1 MRRTLFAAV
10 AFSASLTIAGQ
21 LHGAA
26 PDAAANDG
34 WPPQRLRD
42 TGLYDDWDAK
52 TVGAGKIRFSPQYPL
67 WTDGARKTR
76 WMQLPQGTWVDASD
90 PDNWTF
96 PVGTRFWKEFAF
108 ERRAETRLIERTRG
122 GWRYATYVWN
132 DDETEAVLAPERGI
146 QRGMVIRGNVRHA
159 IPSRSDCTSCHEA
172 GPARILG
179 FNTLQ
184 LSDDRDP
191 NAPHAE
197 AVPEGGATLGAL
209 VARGVVRGLPR
220 GLAAEPA
227 RIAAKTPTERA
238 ALGYLYGNC
247 AYCHSSRGELAS
259 LKLSFDYPISRPE
272 PEAPAVRTTVEQ
284 ISTFKPASWH
294 SAERVCVAN
303 PDESVLMAR
312 MASRNPVL
320 QMPPVGTRLVDDA
333 AVALIRKWISED
345 TIAPAHTP
353 WEGKR

>member
-1 MRRTLFAAV
+1 MKRTLLAAIV
-10 AFSASLTIAGQ
+10 LSVPLAIVGQSL
-21 LHGAA
+21 GAA
-26 PDAAANDG
+26 SAKEGGDG
-34 WPPQRLRD
+34 WPPLRLRD

-52 TVGAGKIRFSPQYPL
+52 TIGPGTIRFSPQYPL
-67 WTDGARKTR
+67 WTDGARKAR
-76 WMQLPQGTWVDASD
+76 WLRLPQGTWIDASD
-90 PDNWTF
+90 PDQWKF

-108 ERRAETRLIERTRG
+108 DRRAETRLIELTRS

-146 QRGMVIRGNVRHA
+146 SRGMVIRGNVRHA

-197 AVPEGGATLGAL
+197 PVPAGGMTLGAL
-209 VARGVVRGLPR
+209 VSRGVVRGLPR
-220 GLAAEPA
+220 ATGTAT

-247 AYCHSSRGELAS
+247 SYCHSSRGELAS
-259 LKLSFDYPISRPE
+259 LKLSFDYPIARPE
-272 PEAPAVRTTVEQ
+272 PEPPAVRTTVEQ
-284 ISTFKPASWH
+284 ISTFQPASWQN
-294 SAERVCVAN
+294 AERVCVAT
-303 PDESVLMAR
+303 PDRSVLVAR

-345 TIAPAHTP
+345 TMAPAHTP
-353 WEGKR
+353 WEGKRR

>member
-1 MRRTLFAAV
+1 MKRLLLAAV
-10 AFSASLTIAGQ
+10 AWSLALPLAGQ
-21 LHGAA
+21 THAPAGAHE
-26 PDAAANDG
+26 
-34 WPPQRLRD
+34 WPPLRLRD

-52 TVGAGKIRFSPQYPL
+52 TVGARKVRFSPQYPL

-76 WMQLPQGTWVDASD
+76 WMQLPQGTWIDASN
-90 PDNWTF
+90 PDVWTF

-108 ERRAETRLIERTRG
+108 ERRAETRLIELTRD
-122 GWRYATYVWN
+122 GWKYATYVWN

-146 QRGMVIRGNVRHA
+146 RRGMVIRGNVRHA
-159 IPSRSDCTSCHEA
+159 IPSRSDCTSCHEG

-179 FNTLQ
+179 FSALQ

-197 AVPEGGATLGAL
+197 PVPEGGMTLGAL
-209 VARGVVRGLPR
+209 VAHGLVRGLPDR
-220 GLAAEPA
+220 ATAP

-247 AYCHSSRGELAS
+247 AYCHTSEGALAS
-259 LKLSFDYPISRPE
+259 LKLSFDYPIASIA

-284 ISTFKPASWH
+284 ISTFQPASWH
-294 SAERVCVAN
+294 KGERVCVAN
-303 PDESVLMAR
+303 PDQSVLMAR
-312 MASRNPVL
+312 IASRNPVL
-320 QMPPVGTRLVDDA
+320 QMPPVGTRIVDDA

-353 WEGKR
+353 WEGNR

>member
-10 AFSASLTIAGQ
+10 ALSLPLAIAGQ
-21 LHGAA
+21 LHGAVPEA
-26 PDAAANDG
+26 GDA

-52 TVGAGKIRFSPQYPL
+52 TVGPGKIRFAPQYPL

-76 WMQLPQGTWVDASD
+76 WLQIPQGTWIDASD
-90 PDNWTF
+90 PDAWKF

-108 ERRAETRLIERTRG
+108 ERRAETRLIELTRG

-132 DDETEAVLAPERGI
+132 DEETEAVLAPERGI
-146 QRGMVIRGNVRHA
+146 SRGMVIRGNVRHA

-172 GPARILG
+172 GPSRILG
-179 FNTLQ
+179 FSALQ

-197 AVPEGGATLGAL
+197 RVPEGGMTLGAL

-220 GLAAEPA
+220 GADRTAP

-247 AYCHSSRGELAS
+247 SYCHTSKGELAN
-259 LKLSFDYPISRPE
+259 LNMSFDYPIARTE
-272 PEAPAVRTTVEQ
+272 PLAPAVRTTVEQ
-284 ISTFKPASWH
+284 LSKFQPATWTN
-294 SAERVCVAN
+294 AERVCVAN
-303 PDESVLMAR
+303 PDQSVLVAR
-312 MASRNPVL
+312 MPSRNPVL

-345 TIAPAHTP
+345 TMAPAHTP